1 MHTANR
7 SATASPST
15 MGQVAGLLF
24 LVGTVTTVLG
34 IVFPHS
40 PQAEV
45 AGFWVLAAVMAATS
59 LGLFALRERLPRS
72 AYLVVIALGS
82 AIVSLAVYFNG
93 ERHGGRAA
101 DNEVLYLW
109 IALYAGYFFTRAQMI
124 GQLVVVAAC
133 YAATLLAIAPGQV
146 GFTRWFI
153 TVGMVSVA
161 ACFVHVLSRRNDRL
175 MGELFD
181 AARTDMLTGLLN
193 RQGFDERFERELAR
207 ARRTGE
213 PLALVLAD
221 IDSFKELNDRDGH
234 PAGDA
239 ALRAVGARAREIMRH
254 TDIVARIGGDEL
266 AAILPN
272 ADIGV
277 AFAIAER
284 LRNAIAELE
293 HVSSQPLTM
302 SFGVAAYP
310 EHGGTC
316 EMLVLTADR
325 ALYRAKGLG
334 RNRSVADGLDSPG
347 PPPPGDSRMPRQRA
361 TTRGRPRARSGERLS
376 KP

>member
-1 MHTANR
+1 MRTANR
-7 SATASPST
+7 SPIASPST
-15 MGQVAGLLF
+15 MGQVAGLLY
-24 LVGTVTTVLG
+24 LVGTVTTVIAL
-34 IVFPHS
+34 VFPHS
-40 PQAEV
+40 PQADV
-45 AGFWVLAAVMAATS
+45 TGFWVLAAAMAGVS
-59 LGLFALRERLPRS
+59 YLLFALRGRLPRS
-72 AYLVVIALGS
+72 AYPLAMALGS

-124 GQLVVVAAC
+124 GQLVVIAAC
-133 YAATLLAIAPGQV
+133 YAATLLVISPGEV

-161 ACFVHVLSRRNDRL
+161 ACVVHVLSRRNDRL

-239 ALRAVGARAREIMRH
+239 ALRAVGARAREIIRH
-254 TDIVARIGGDEL
+254 TDVVARIGGDEL
-266 AAILPN
+266 AAILPA
-272 ADIGV
+272 ADIRV

-284 LRNAIAELE
+284 LRNAVAEIQD
-293 HVSSQPLTM
+293 VSSQPLTM

-334 RNRSVADGLDSPG
+334 RNRSVADGLDASR
-347 PPPPGDSRMPRQRA
+347 PPRPGDSRLPRQRA
-361 TTRGRPRARSGERLS
+361 TARGRPRARSGERVAR
-376 KP
+376 P